1 MDFEKLA
8 ENLGLEEDEYL
19 ELVKLLIETSRA
31 DLGRIEVSIRE
42 ENSDEAANRLHS
54 IKGAGGNLGLMEIY
68 DLARQGEQVARN
80 NDLDQLPD
88 IVQGLKTRLN
98 SLAEVAGI

>member
-1 MDFEKLA
+1 MNFKELG

-19 ELVKLLIETSRA
+19 ELIKLLIETSRA
-31 DLGRIEVSIRE
+31 DMARIESAAKD
-42 ENSDEAANRLHS
+42 ENSDEVANRLHS
-54 IKGAGGNLGLMEIY
+54 IKGAAGNLGLIEIY
-68 DLARQGEQVARN
+68 NLAKQGEQIARN
-80 NDLDQLPD
+80 NALDQLPD